1 MLQPEM
7 ALPPPIPKK
16 RRRPSVLL
24 ADADPARRGLLA
36 HHLRQMGHEVWE
48 ATNAASAFELFE
60 CHHPPLL
67 LVDQNLPAKGA
78 ERLLQHARELSERT
92 PAIFAW
98 SVLLNNQN
106 DTGTNAMPS
115 CDQLL
120 ITPTNHDAL
129 HRALAPGIRLLELL
143 ESLESER
150 EAARMALETAH
161 RETKRAQMA
170 TERMRRH
177 ALTDDLTRLGNRRAA
192 LDHLKDCWD
201 KRGPLGVVMLDL
213 DHFKEI
219 NDRFGHGVGDM
230 VLEAVATRWR
240 RCTRSGDQLYRMGG
254 EEFLLLCPRADE
266 GVAATAAERL
276 RRALEEAPIGTDAGP
291 IAVTLSAGVAA
302 RTLPMD
308 SHHALL
314 RAADRALYRAKNAG
328 RNQIRRESSHRRAG

>member
-1 MLQPEM
+1 MLQLEM

-36 HHLRQMGHEVWE
+36 HHLRHMGHEVWE

-67 LVDQNLPAKGA
+67 LVDQNLPANGA
-78 ERLLQHARELSERT
+78 ERLLQHARDLGERT
-92 PAIFAW
+92 PAIFVW
-98 SVLLNNQN
+98 SVLLQNQH
-106 DTGTNAMPS
+106 TEAESVAS

-120 ITPTNHDAL
+120 LTPTSHDAL
-129 HRALAPGIRLLELL
+129 QRTLAPGIRLLGLL

-150 EAARMALETAH
+150 ESARMALETAH

-170 TERMRRH
+170 TERMRRQ

-192 LDHLKDCWD
+192 MDHLRDCWE

-219 NDRFGHGVGDM
+219 NDQFGHGVGDM

-266 GVAATAAERL
+266 GVAALAAERL
-276 RRALEEAPIGTDAGP
+276 RRALEEQPITTDAGP

-302 RTLPMD
+302 RTLPMN

-314 RAADRALYRAKNAG
+314 RAADRALYRAKDAG
-328 RNQIRRESSHRRAG
+328 RNQIRRESSQRRAG